1 MKKMKLKKNIGSG
14 AETKKGNQ
22 TRFKSPRDDEK
33 IQKGKQRMGRYA
45 LTAQ

>member
-1 MKKMKLKKNIGSG
+1 MKKMKLKKNLPT
-14 AETKKGNQ
+14 AADTKKGGTQ

-45 LTAQ
+45 